1 MITCN
6 LKGGLGNM
14 MFQIAGIKSFAKDNN
29 TDVYFHNVREHLKVL
44 DTIDK
49 SPCRGYAKD
58 YYTIFKN
65 LNLGANLQYN
75 FTPKSTVSCP
85 FEYRPMSFGENIC
98 YDNFFHC
105 CIHYT

>member
-49 SPCRGYAKD
+49 SPC
-58 YYTIFKN
+58 
-65 LNLGANLQYN
+65 
-75 FTPKSTVSCP
+75 
-85 FEYRPMSFGENIC
+85 
-98 YDNFFHC
+98 
-105 CIHYT
+105 